1 MKILLSR
8 ISSFETQANEHPKD
22 TFLPFYLASI
32 ASILRKNHQI
42 EIIDNDICRFS
53 FLALIE
59 KISTMDPDIA
69 IIEFSSGIQKETG
82 KLIKKIKNINRKIK
96 IIVFGSYTDYL
107 PEKFLKNF
115 PADFIIVNEPESSI
129 KKLVSEIALGG
140 NNFQKLI
147 NIPNLVFK
155 LKNKIIR
162 TKKEIIGNINSL
174 PQMAHDLFD
183 SSKYQIVSKN
193 VYVKKKLK
201 WGFILSSR
209 GCPFQC
215 IFCSP
220 AIRNS
225 TGKIYRPRNIGLI
238 VKEIKYLVDNLYV
251 NAISFED
258 DIFTIDKI
266 RTQELC
272 QKIIE
277 KNIKFS
283 WCISTRADQLDEKT
297 VSLLK
302 KAGCAGAAIGIESGD
317 NNVLKRIN
325 KGETVEQIEKG
336 LQLLN
341 KYKIAITANI
351 IIGHPEETLKEINK
365 TISFIKKVQP
375 IFLHLHYLTPYPGT
389 KIHEKYIRSKY
400 KFNHTLYNNFNISN
414 IPDKK
419 YKKLIKKIYISYYL
433 NPRYFLTY
441 LKYRLIYW
449 FYNPIFEKNLILN
462 TLKYLI
468 RHEK

>member
-8 ISSFETQANEHPKD
+8 ISSFEKKTNEHPRD
-22 TFLPFYLASI
+22 IFLPFYLASI
-32 ASILRKNHQI
+32 ASILRKKNQI
-42 EIIDNDICRFS
+42 EIIDNDIFRFS
-53 FLALIE
+53 FSTIFQKILAA
-59 KISTMDPDIA
+59 DPDV
-69 IIEFSSGIQKETG
+69 IILEFSSSVYKETG
-82 KLIKKIKNINRKIK
+82 KLIKKIKDKNKKLK

-107 PEKFLKNF
+107 PTKFLKNF
-115 PADFIIVNEPESSI
+115 PIDFIVTNEPEISI
-129 KKLVSEIALGG
+129 KNLIQTISLNRIE
-140 NNFQKLI
+140 KLI

-155 LKNKIIR
+155 SENKIIQ

-174 PQMAHDLFD
+174 PQMSHDLFL

-193 VYVKKKLK
+193 FCVKEKLK

-225 TGKIYRPRNIGLI
+225 TGKTYRSRDINLVI
-238 VKEIKYLVDNLYV
+238 KEIEYLVNKLHI

-258 DIFTIDKI
+258 DIFTVDKYRI
-266 RTQELC
+266 QKLC

-277 KNIKFS
+277 KKIKFS

-302 KAGCAGAAIGIESGD
+302 KAGCNGAAIGIESGD

-325 KGETVEQIEKG
+325 KGETIDQIQNG
-336 LQLLN
+336 LNLLN
-341 KYKIAITANI
+341 KYDIAITANI
-351 IIGHPEETLKEINK
+351 IIGHPQETLEEIEK
-365 TISFIKKVQP
+365 TVSFIKKIQP

-389 KIHEKYIRSKY
+389 KIYEKFVDKKQ
-400 KFNHTLYNNFNISN
+400 KFDHTFYNNFNISN
-414 IPDKK
+414 IPDKE
-419 YKKLIKKIYISYYL
+419 YKILIKKIYFSYYL
-433 NPRYFLTY
+433 NPKYLLTY
-441 LKYRLIYW
+441 LKYRLVYW
-449 FYNPIFEKNLILN
+449 LYNPKFEMTLIVN

-468 RHEK
+468 RHDQQ